1 MLFSTAFAQ
10 TAAGGGS
17 DFQAQLVQFAPLIMI
32 AGVFYFLLIRPQQQR
47 AKQLKAAVAA
57 LRRGDKIVTAG
68 GIIASI
74 TRVINEDEI
83 EAEIAPGVKA
93 RILRSTITTILSKPE
108 PAGKGGKLSESGKP
122 AKDATTQVI
131 EGEINEID
139 AAADANMTADSP
151 KKRRAPTKGAAAKA
165 TEVKPAESEPTEIKS
180 AEIKSPDDAN

>member
-47 AKQLKAAVAA
+47 AKQLKTAVAA

-74 TRVINEDEI
+74 TRVINDDEI

-108 PAGKGGKLSESGKP
+108 PAGKGGKSAEP
-122 AKDATTQVI
+122 KDASSQMI

-139 AAADANMTADSP
+139 AAADANMTADST
-151 KKRRAPTKGAAAKA
+151 KKRRPPTKGAAAKA
-165 TEVKPAESEPTEIKS
+165 AAETKPVETKPTETKPTDDS
-180 AEIKSPDDAN
+180 ANTDTTN

>member
-47 AKQLKAAVAA
+47 AKQLKTAVAA

-74 TRVINEDEI
+74 TRVINDDEI

-108 PAGKGGKLSESGKP
+108 PAKGGKSSEP
-122 AKDATTQVI
+122 KDVPSQLI

-139 AAADANMTADSP
+139 TATEANADAP
-151 KKRRAPTKGAAAKA
+151 KKRRPLTKAAAAKA
-165 TEVKPAESEPTEIKS
+165 AAEAKPTDTPT
-180 AEIKSPDDAN
+180 DTTN

>member
-47 AKQLKAAVAA
+47 AKQLKTALAA

-74 TRVINEDEI
+74 SRVINDDEI

-93 RILRSTITTILSKPE
+93 RILRSTISTILSKPE
-108 PAGKGGKLSESGKP
+108 PAGKGGKSAEP
-122 AKDATTQVI
+122 KDVPTQLI

-139 AAADANMTADSP
+139 AAADANADAAS
-151 KKRRAPTKGAAAKA
+151 KKRRAPTKAAAAKA
-165 TEVKPAESEPTEIKS
+165 AEVKAAEAKPAE
-180 AEIKSPDDAN
+180 DATVEAKPSDTAK

>member
-47 AKQLKAAVAA
+47 AKQLKTAVAA

-74 TRVINEDEI
+74 TRVINDDEI

-108 PAGKGGKLSESGKP
+108 PAKGGKSSEP
-122 AKDATTQVI
+122 KDVPTQLI

-139 AAADANMTADSP
+139 AAADANMTADNP
-151 KKRRAPTKGAAAKA
+151 KKRRPLTKAAAAKA
-165 TEVKPAESEPTEIKS
+165 AAAETKPAETKTT
-180 AEIKSPDDAN
+180 DDSVKTDTTN

>member
-1 MLFSTAFAQ
+1 MLFSSAFAQ

-47 AKQLKAAVAA
+47 AKQLKTAVAA

-74 TRVINEDEI
+74 SRVISDDEI

-108 PAGKGGKLSESGKP
+108 PAGKGGKSSEPKDVT
-122 AKDATTQVI
+122 AKLL

-139 AAADANMTADSP
+139 ATSDANMTADSS
-151 KKRRAPTKGAAAKA
+151 KKRRPPTKGAAAKA
-165 TEVKPAESEPTEIKS
+165 AEAETKPTDTPADEPAKDESVKTDKT
-180 AEIKSPDDAN
+180 N

>member
-47 AKQLKAAVAA
+47 AKQLKTAVAA

-74 TRVINEDEI
+74 TRVINDDEI

-108 PAGKGGKLSESGKP
+108 PAGKGGKSAEP
-122 AKDATTQVI
+122 KDAPGQVI
-131 EGEINEID
+131 EGEANEID
-139 AAADANMTADSP
+139 AAADST
-151 KKRRAPTKGAAAKA
+151 KKRRPPTTAAAAKA
-165 TEVKPAESEPTEIKS
+165 AGETKPAEIKPTDDS
-180 AEIKSPDDAN
+180 ANTDTTN

>member
-1 MLFSTAFAQ
+1 MLFSSAFAQ

-47 AKQLKAAVAA
+47 AKQLKTAVAA

-74 TRVINEDEI
+74 SRVISDDEI

-108 PAGKGGKLSESGKP
+108 PAGKGGKPGEP
-122 AKDATTQVI
+122 KDASSQMI
-131 EGEINEID
+131 EGEIDEID
-139 AAADANMTADSP
+139 AAADANMGAASS
-151 KKRRAPTKGAAAKA
+151 KKRRPPTKGAAAKA
-165 TEVKPAESEPTEIKS
+165 AAAETKPTDTPTDEAAKDESAKTDKT
-180 AEIKSPDDAN
+180 N

>member
-32 AGVFYFLLIRPQQQR
+32 AGVFYFLLIRPQQTR
-47 AKQLKAAVAA
+47 AKQLKTAVAA

-68 GIIASI
+68 GVIASI
-74 TRVINEDEI
+74 SRVVDDNEI
-83 EAEIAPGVKA
+83 EAEIAPNVRV

-108 PAGKGGKLSESGKP
+108 PAKGGKSAQP
-122 AKDATTQVI
+122 KDVPTQLI

-139 AAADANMTADSP
+139 AAADVTAEST
-151 KKRRAPTKGAAAKA
+151 KKRRPLTKAAAAKA
-165 TEVKPAESEPTEIKS
+165 AAAAETKTTDDSVKT
-180 AEIKSPDDAN
+180 DTTN

>member
-47 AKQLKAAVAA
+47 AKQLKTAVAA

-68 GIIASI
+68 GVIASI
-74 TRVINEDEI
+74 SRVINDDEI
-83 EAEIAPGVKA
+83 EAEIAPNVKV
-93 RILRSTITTILSKPE
+93 RVLRSTITTILSKPE
-108 PAGKGGKLSESGKP
+108 PAKGGKSAP
-122 AKDATTQVI
+122 KDVTTEVI

-139 AAADANMTADSP
+139 ADADADAP
-151 KKRRAPTKGAAAKA
+151 KKRRAPTKGAAARAAAAETKS
-165 TEVKPAESEPTEIKS
+165 TDDSVKT
-180 AEIKSPDDAN
+180 DTTN

>member
-47 AKQLKAAVAA
+47 AKQLKTALAA

-74 TRVINEDEI
+74 SRVISDDEV

-93 RILRSTITTILSKPE
+93 RILRSTISTILSKPE
-108 PAGKGGKLSESGKP
+108 PAGKGGKQSEP
-122 AKDATTQVI
+122 KDVATRAI
-131 EGEINEID
+131 EGGISEID
-139 AAADANMTADSP
+139 AEAEANSDTGA
-151 KKRRAPTKGAAAKA
+151 KKRRAKAAAKA
-165 TEVKPAESEPTEIKS
+165 TEAKAAEAEATANEATETKPTEAKPS
-180 AEIKSPDDAN
+180 DTAK

>member
-47 AKQLKAAVAA
+47 AKQLKTAVAA

-74 TRVINEDEI
+74 TRVINDDEI

-108 PAGKGGKLSESGKP
+108 PAGKGGKSAEP
-122 AKDATTQVI
+122 KDEVI
-131 EGEINEID
+131 EGEVNEID
-139 AAADANMTADSP
+139 TAADST
-151 KKRRAPTKGAAAKA
+151 KKRRPPTKAAAAKA
-165 TEVKPAESEPTEIKS
+165 AETKPAETKPTDDS
-180 AEIKSPDDAN
+180 ANTDTTN

>member
-1 MLFSTAFAQ
+1 MGSMLI
-10 TAAGGGS
+10 
-17 DFQAQLVQFAPLIMI
+17 LVVFVV
-32 AGVFYFLLIRPQQQR
+32 VFYFLLIRPQQQR
-47 AKQLKAAVAA
+47 AKQLKMAVAA

-74 TRVINEDEI
+74 SRVINDDEI

-108 PAGKGGKLSESGKP
+108 PAKGGKSTAS
-122 AKDATTQVI
+122 KDVPTQLI

-139 AAADANMTADSP
+139 ADAGATADAG

-165 TEVKPAESEPTEIKS
+165 AAEAEAKPTDESVKT
-180 AEIKSPDDAN
+180 DTTN

>member
-47 AKQLKAAVAA
+47 AKQLKTAVAA

-74 TRVINEDEI
+74 SRVINEDEI

-108 PAGKGGKLSESGKP
+108 PATKGGKPAAGKDV
-122 AKDATTQVI
+122 ASQLI

-139 AAADANMTADSP
+139 AAADANASADAP
-151 KKRRAPTKGAAAKA
+151 KKRRAPTKAAAAKA
-165 TEVKPAESEPTEIKS
+165 ATETKPAE
-180 AEIKSPDDAN
+180 DAKPADTSTDQTN